1 MTAAF
6 DTTDIPTVP
15 RDALALAMRL
25 LIDDGRGLILMR
37 GASPEDRA
45 RLEKSFWAEFKGETA
60 EGVATLLRLWSMI
73 DVFQSRRLRAL
84 LLDRGF
90 QLVHKALAEAAH
102 QRINIAWGFNPQRF
116 LMALAKAPV
125 PVRPAPQVETASIYA
140 MAA

>member
-6 DTTDIPTVP
+6 DTTDLPTVP
-15 RDALALAMRL
+15 REALALAMNL
-25 LIDDGRGLILMR
+25 LVADGRGLVVTR
-37 GASPEDRA
+37 GATEEDRT
-45 RLEKSFWAEFKGETA
+45 RLEARFWAEFQGDTA

-90 QLVHKALAEAAH
+90 MLIQKAVTEAAR
-102 QRINIAWGFNPQRF
+102 QRINIEWGFNPQRF
-116 LMALAKAPV
+116 LMALAAAPV
-125 PVRPAPQVETASIYA
+125 PMRPAPQVEAAPVYA